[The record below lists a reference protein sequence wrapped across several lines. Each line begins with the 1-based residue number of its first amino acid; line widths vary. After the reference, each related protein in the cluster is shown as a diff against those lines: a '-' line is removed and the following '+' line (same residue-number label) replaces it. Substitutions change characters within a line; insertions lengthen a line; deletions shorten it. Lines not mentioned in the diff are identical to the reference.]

1 MDQPA
6 RRKSYFKHSIRIAM
20 AGLKQKFVTLDNRFT
35 HDVNDE
41 KRQPMHENENQ
52 THRDDHIPHSLASLP
67 AGLEVA
73 NPFSS
78 DKEVY
83 IEEKQPVQ
91 ADKESRHFATES
103 SSEKELCETPV
114 SPDGWHAPWSGQ
126 SMPKRIF
133 GMRAKVFWIL
143 LVSAVIVFGLGIGI
157 GMGTSKLKG
166 DDGDDKKSQTTSALN
181 VTVVAQPSSTT
192 TV

>member
-1 MDQPA
+1 MT
-6 RRKSYFKHSIRIAM
+6 YLTM
-20 AGLKQKFVTLDNRFT
+20 AEHAQERNAPDPRFT
-35 HDVNDE
+35 HDHDDE
-41 KRQPMHENENQ
+41 KRQVLRNN
-52 THRDDHIPHSLASLP
+52 DHFDEQVPHSLASLP

-91 ADKESRHFATES
+91 AYKESCQLS
-103 SSEKELCETPV
+103 SDGSSEKQVCETPV
-114 SPDGWHAPWSGQ
+114 TPDGWHAPWSGQ

-157 GMGTSKLKG
+157 GMGTSKLRG
-166 DDGDDKKSQTTSALN
+166 DDGDDKRPQTTSALN
-181 VTVVAQPSSTT
+181 ATVVVQPSSTT
-192 TV
+192 TA

>member
-1 MDQPA
+1 MTYLTMAEPA
-6 RRKSYFKHSIRIAM
+6 QDRNAP
-20 AGLKQKFVTLDNRFT
+20 DNRFT
-35 HDVNDE
+35 HDRDDE
-41 KRQPMHENENQ
+41 KRQPL
-52 THRDDHIPHSLASLP
+52 RDDDHFGDQSPHSLASLP

-91 ADKESRHFATES
+91 AYKESCQISNES
-103 SSEKELCETPV
+103 ASEKQVCETPV

-143 LVSAVIVFGLGIGI
+143 VASAVIVFGLGIGI

-166 DDGDDKKSQTTSALN
+166 DDGDDKRPQTTSALN
-181 VTVVAQPSSTT
+181 ATVVVQPSSTT
-192 TV
+192 TA

>member
-1 MDQPA
+1 MTYLTMAEPA
-6 RRKSYFKHSIRIAM
+6 QDRNAP
-20 AGLKQKFVTLDNRFT
+20 DNRST
-35 HDVNDE
+35 HDRDDE
-41 KRQPMHENENQ
+41 KRQPL
-52 THRDDHIPHSLASLP
+52 RDDDHFGDQSPHSLASLP

-91 ADKESRHFATES
+91 AYKESCQISNES
-103 SSEKELCETPV
+103 ASEKQVCETPV

-157 GMGTSKLKG
+157 GMGTSKLRG
-166 DDGDDKKSQTTSALN
+166 DDGDDKRPQTTSALN
-181 VTVVAQPSSTT
+181 ATVVVQPSSTT
-192 TV
+192 TA